1 MDFSLSFPL
10 FAIFLTAAI
19 SENMALYYFL
29 GICPL
34 ISISS
39 DLKTSGQ
46 MGITVTS
53 VMVVTMAM
61 NWGIFYLLLKPY
73 GIEYL
78 QLLFFILTIAAVV
91 QFLESFL
98 DRYFPGIYAMFGIF
112 LPLITVNCAIL
123 GVSMF
128 SILREHDL
136 VSSVVFALG
145 SGIGWTLVLCMI
157 ASLRRRIDM
166 DAVPGELGKTG
177 LTMVVAAV
185 MAMAFSGLTGL
196 TVPGV

>member
-1 MDFSLSFPL
+1 VE
-10 FAIFLTAAI
+10 IFFNAVI
-19 SENMALYYFL
+19 KENLALYFFL

-34 ISISS
+34 ISVSA
-39 DLKTSGQ
+39 DLKAAWQ
-46 MGITVTS
+46 MGVTVTS
-53 VMVVTMAM
+53 VMVTTAAV
-61 NWGIFYLLLKPY
+61 NWGIFYFLLKPFQV
-73 GIEYL
+73 EYL

-98 DRYFPGIYAMFGIF
+98 DRFFPAVYAAFGIF

-128 SILREHDL
+128 AILREYSFSDSML
-136 VSSVVFALG
+136 FSLG
-145 SGIGWTLVLCMI
+145 GGTGWTLAICMI

-166 DAVPGELGKTG
+166 KAVPSELGTTG

-185 MAMAFSGLTGL
+185 MAMAFSGLSFL
-196 TVPGV
+196 SLPGGM